1 MLIFN
6 SAEEKAK
13 LNLCKP
19 SFFLSWY
26 SIKLLCQ
33 VFKEREHKL
42 NIKLEFY
49 FVIVTYGNI
58 NSNYTFIHQVFSRYR
73 WMPFLSSISNFNKSL
88 RYQISITSQTLLL
101 LLISC
106 KMLFDN
112 IVQYGNRQT
121 RCIWPVSL
129 LWKVWRYCNIS
140 QGFP

>member
-19 SFFLSWY
+19 SFFLSRY
-26 SIKLLCQ
+26 SMKLLCQ

-73 WMPFLSSISNFNKSL
+73 
-88 RYQISITSQTLLL
+88 
-101 LLISC
+101 
-106 KMLFDN
+106 
-112 IVQYGNRQT
+112 
-121 RCIWPVSL
+121 
-129 LWKVWRYCNIS
+129 
-140 QGFP
+140 